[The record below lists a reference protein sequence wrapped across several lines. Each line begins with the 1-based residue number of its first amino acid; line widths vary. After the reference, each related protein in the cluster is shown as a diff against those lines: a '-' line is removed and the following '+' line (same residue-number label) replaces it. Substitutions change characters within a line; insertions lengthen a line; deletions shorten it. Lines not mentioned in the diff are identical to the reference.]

1 MKNIKRH
8 GNDIAFP
15 ELIAYCGVAA
25 AMRPFKRYRHYA
37 VALVVEAWD
46 ERSFYLRAANTFMY
60 PDDRDRWRTKGTPF
74 IFDET
79 KLKASTEN
87 VLDELKNPRAIIL
100 FRDRDSIPPEFEGA
114 FDTVVRVP
122 SASVRQIKGAVRWRY
137 GTAISDREAN
147 LLARQKW
154 SRLQLMMRPG
164 RAISRV
170 LPSLAKIADQAATP
184 EQGRQDGDADGP
196 RLDDL
201 HGYGKAKTWGLDLA
215 HDLADWKEGK
225 IAWNDVDRGLLLSG
239 PPGVGKTAFALALGR
254 TCGVP
259 VILGSA
265 AKWQSRGH
273 LGDLLKAMRKAFDDA
288 RKDVPSILFIDEID
302 AFGDRESVGFDHAN
316 YVRQVINGLLECLDG
331 AEKREGV
338 VVIGACNHP
347 EFLDAAVKRPGRLD
361 RHIVIPYPD
370 KEARIAIAEGYL
382 GQAMPEG
389 MVEEFARRSKGST
402 GAVIEQ
408 WIREAKRIARRARR
422 QFLATDVLQ
431 VLPPSR
437 QLSDDMLRCVA
448 VHELG
453 HAIVSVV
460 LDAEKLVGVSIHD
473 FEPLS
478 SGRQSFGG
486 ATFESDPGRRRTRQ
500 YYLDQ
505 IAVYMGG
512 IAAEAVFFGGH
523 ADGAGGKDGADLNV
537 ATNLALVMERHLG
550 MGPSFVSFGEIDFKR
565 LDSLKYAS
573 PVLVARVEATLQEQF
588 ERAKTL
594 LEEHKAVVMLLS
606 KRLIERKSLTGE
618 EVRQAIEELRK
629 LAPAARRRI
638 RNR

>member
-25 AMRPFKRYRHYA
+25 AMRPFKRCRHYA
-37 VALVVEAWD
+37 VALVVGAWE

-60 PDDRDRWRTKGTPF
+60 PDDGDRWRTKGTPF

-79 KLKASTEN
+79 KPKASTEN

-100 FRDRDSIPPEFEGA
+100 FRDRDSIPPEIEGA

-122 SASVRQIKGAVRWRY
+122 SASVRQIKGVVRWRY
-137 GTAISDREAN
+137 RMAISDKEAE
-147 LLARQKW
+147 LLAAQSW
-154 SRLQLMMRPG
+154 SRLQLMLRPG
-164 RAISRV
+164 RAVSRV
-170 LPSLAKIADQAATP
+170 LSGLAKIADQIATV
-184 EQGRQDGDADGP
+184 EVDRRQDDADGQ
-196 RLDDL
+196 RLEDL
-201 HGYGKAKTWGLDLA
+201 HGYGEAKTWGLDLA
-215 HDLADWKEGK
+215 RDLADWKEGK

-288 RKDVPSILFIDEID
+288 RKDAPSILFIDEID

-370 KEARIAIAEGYL
+370 GEARVAIAEGYL
-382 GQAMPEG
+382 GHALPED
-389 MVEEFARRSKGST
+389 MVEEFARRSNGAT

-422 QFLATDVLQ
+422 QFQATDTLQ
-431 VLPPSR
+431 VLPPLR
-437 QLSDDMLRCVA
+437 KLSDDMLNCVA

-453 HAIVSVV
+453 HAVV
-460 LDAEKLVGVSIHD
+460 GVLLNTEKLHGVSIQD
-473 FEPLS
+473 SELASVVP
-478 SGRQSFGG
+478 
-486 ATFESDPGRRRTRQ
+486 ATSRR
-500 YYLDQ
+500 
-505 IAVYMGG
+505 
-512 IAAEAVFFGGH
+512 
-523 ADGAGGKDGADLNV
+523 
-537 ATNLALVMERHLG
+537 
-550 MGPSFVSFGEIDFKR
+550 SR
-565 LDSLKYAS
+565 L
-573 PVLVARVEATLQEQF
+573 RE
-588 ERAKTL
+588 
-594 LEEHKAVVMLLS
+594 
-606 KRLIERKSLTGE
+606 
-618 EVRQAIEELRK
+618 
-629 LAPAARRRI
+629 
-638 RNR
+638 

>member
-25 AMRPFKRYRHYA
+25 AMRPFSRCHHYA
-37 VALVVEAWD
+37 IALVVEAWD

-74 IFDET
+74 IFEKT
-79 KLKASTEN
+79 KPTASTEN

-100 FRDRDSIPPEFEGA
+100 FNDRDTIPPEIEAA
-114 FDTVVRVP
+114 FDAVVQVP
-122 SASVRQIKGAVRWRY
+122 PASTRQIKGAVRWRY
-137 GTAISDREAN
+137 GAVISDKEAG
-147 LLARQKW
+147 LLATQKW
-154 SRLQLMMRPG
+154 SRLQLMLRPG

-170 LPSLAKIADQAATP
+170 LSGLAKIADQIATV
-184 EQGRQDGDADGP
+184 EVDRRQDDANRP

-201 HGYGKAKTWGLDLA
+201 HGYGEAKTWGLDLA

-265 AKWQSRGH
+265 ARWQARGH

-288 RKDVPSILFIDEID
+288 KRNTPSILFIDEID
-302 AFGDRESVGFDHAN
+302 AFGNRESVGFDHAN

-370 KEARIAIAEGYL
+370 REARIAIAEGYL

-389 MVEEFARRSKGST
+389 MVEEFAKRSVGAT

-408 WIREAKRIARRARR
+408 WIREARRITRRVRR
-422 QFLATDVLQ
+422 QFQATDVLE
-431 VLPPSR
+431 VLPPAR
-437 QLSDDMLRCVA
+437 KLSDDMLKCVA

-453 HAIVSVV
+453 HAVVSVI
-460 LDAEKLVGVSIHD
+460 LDAEKLHSVSIQD
-473 FEPLS
+473 SELVS
-478 SGRQSFGG
+478 VGRQSLGG
-486 ATFESDPGRRRTRQ
+486 AIFESDPLRRRTRR
-500 YYLDQ
+500 YYLNQ
-505 IAVYMGG
+505 IATYMGG
-512 IAAEAVFFGGH
+512 IAAEVVFFGDH
-523 ADGAGGKDGADLNV
+523 ADGAGGKDMADLNV
-537 ATNLALVMERHLG
+537 ATNLALVMEWHLG
-550 MGPSFVSFGEIDFKR
+550 MGSSFVSFGELDFKR
-565 LDSLKYAS
+565 LDSMKFANS
-573 PVLVARVEATLQEQF
+573 AVLTHVENILHEQF
-588 ERAKTL
+588 DRAKAIV
-594 LEEHKAVVMLLS
+594 EKHRGVIALLS
-606 KRLIERKSLTGE
+606 KRLIE
-618 EVRQAIEELRK
+618 EVRQTVEEMKKAALV
-629 LAPAARRRI
+629 ARRRI